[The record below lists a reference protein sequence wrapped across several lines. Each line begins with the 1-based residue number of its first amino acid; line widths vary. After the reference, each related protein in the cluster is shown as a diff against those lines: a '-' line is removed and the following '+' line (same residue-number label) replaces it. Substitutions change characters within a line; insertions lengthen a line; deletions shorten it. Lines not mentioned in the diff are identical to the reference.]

1 MSGSRAAVLTVIILA
16 MWGLK
21 RHYASADVEDLR
33 WILGPTGR
41 LVAFATGSPFEF
53 ERGAGYLSRPH
64 LFVIEKSCAGLNFMI
79 AALGMT
85 GFVLSRDGARGR
97 GAAWIVG
104 ASVALSYA
112 GAVLVNTVRILVAI
126 GLSSA
131 NLASGWWTPA
141 RIHRLEGIAVYF
153 AGLMV
158 LDLVARRFAEPGRPR
173 GCGAPS

>member
-1 MSGSRAAVLTVIILA
+1 VSGSRAAVLTVTLLA

-21 RHYASADVEDLR
+21 RHYANAEVGDLR
-33 WILGPTGR
+33 WILWPTGK

-53 ERGAGYLSRPH
+53 ERGAGYMSRTH
-64 LFVIEKSCAGLNFMI
+64 LFLIEKSCAGLNFMI

-85 GFVLSRDGARGR
+85 GFALSRDGGR
-97 GAAWIVG
+97 GVRAVWIVG

-126 GLSSA
+126 WLCSA

-141 RIHRLEGIAVYF
+141 RLHRLEGIAVYF

-158 LDLVARRFAEPGRPR
+158 LDLVARRLAEPGRPR
-173 GCGAPS
+173 ECGAPS

>member
-1 MSGSRAAVLTVIILA
+1 MSASRAAVLTVIVLA

-33 WILGPTGR
+33 WILWPTGK
-41 LVAFATGSPFEF
+41 LVGFATGSPFEF
-53 ERGAGYLSRPH
+53 ERGAGYMSRPH
-64 LFVIEKSCAGLNFMI
+64 LFVIEKACAGLNFMI
-79 AALGMT
+79 AALGVT
-85 GFVLSRDGARGR
+85 GFVLSRDGGR
-97 GAAWIVG
+97 GSRAAWIVG

-126 GLSSA
+126 WLSSA

-153 AGLMV
+153 AGLMI
-158 LDLVARRFAEPGRPR
+158 LDLVARRLAELGRQR
-173 GCGAPS
+173 EWGVPS